1 MTHNSPP
8 RIVDSDASEKP
19 NKLKRVWKWMQINP
33 GLVILTAVLG
43 TIALGS
49 WGFMIEFAREQN
61 GGTLLDALYWAIQL
75 FTTQSG
81 SAYLNPVP
89 QLEIA
94 RYSAVAIIVLTGS
107 YVYVRL
113 FNEHVRQSGL
123 RSRIFI
129 LRLTRRIL
137 QIEQAEFFTRTAG
150 WLKKHKIGKILL
162 GDRQRLLPPID
173 LDAYQGHIVVCG
185 AGFLG
190 SALACQ
196 FKEEGR
202 KVVVLEKDEERS
214 EVKIC
219 QENGVLVLHKDAQI
233 LEVLRSVR
241 VRDAA
246 MVFILTGNDSRNLDI
261 ASLCEKLAGERP
273 AYLPPLRCH
282 IHIEEQNLSFALHQ
296 WEFAL
301 AKHNHI
307 HFAFFNVYHVAGR
320 SAAAY
325 DPPGKTTS
333 DKNTSAKPPTAPDDA
348 PTLLIVG
355 LGDFGKSLLVNIAK
369 RWYTESYSAA
379 GKITIAVVDNEAESR
394 VGLLSA
400 HFPSLDKF
408 CNIIPVTMEIHSP
421 AFLQGDFLQ
430 GIDLQ
435 KLTRAY
441 VCLRDEGDAA
451 SVAITLYNLLCSQCK
466 SSGSGC
472 TTPLVIA
479 RTTDD
484 HGITEVIEDLRE
496 NAGWNIAA
504 FAVLTHFCKERRYGN
519 EVSELLAEATH
530 KDYVNREKEKAAE
543 REKKRAAAHEK
554 GKTVTPEEEKENNN
568 EKNLSMAPWE
578 DLPEGFKNQNRAQAD
593 SLIWNLYA
601 GGKDGIVP
609 RYRVVPMKY
618 WDEEPLEFD
627 CNDPEICVMIREHA
641 IIEHER
647 YVEMKKRQGYI
658 SGSVK
663 DEKYKINSSLDK
675 WEKLSQEN
683 KEKDIETIREL
694 PKRLAGVYYKLERI
708 PPDENVVDECQGT
721 G

>member
-1 MTHNSPP
+1 MQ
-8 RIVDSDASEKP
+8 IIQG
-19 NKLKRVWKWMQINP
+19 KLKQVWKWMQINS
-33 GLVILTAVLG
+33 GLVILAAVLG
-43 TIALGS
+43 TIVLGS
-49 WGFMIEFAREQN
+49 WGFMIEFARAQN

-75 FTTQSG
+75 FTTRSG

-94 RYSAVAIIVLTGS
+94 RYSAVAIILLTGS

-113 FNEHVRQSGL
+113 FDEQVRLSGL

-150 WLKKHKIGKILL
+150 WLKRRKIGKILL
-162 GDRQRLLPPID
+162 GDRPRLLPPID

-196 FKEEGR
+196 FKKEGR
-202 KVVVLEKDEERS
+202 KVVVLEKDEEKS

-219 QENGVLVLHKDAQI
+219 QENGILVLHKDAQI

-325 DPPGKTTS
+325 DPPPGKTTP
-333 DKNTSAKPPTAPDDA
+333 DKTTPAEPPTTPDGA
-348 PTLLIVG
+348 PTLLIIG

-379 GKITIAVVDNEAESR
+379 GKITIVVVDNEADSR

-400 HFPSLDKF
+400 HVPSLNKF

-430 GIDLQ
+430 GVDLQ
-435 KLTRAY
+435 KLTRTY

-451 SVAITLYNLLCSQCK
+451 SVAITLYNLLCSRCK

-472 TTPLVIA
+472 ATPLVIA

-484 HGITEVIEDLRE
+484 HGMTEVIEDLRE

-543 REKKRAAAHEK
+543 QEKKRAAAREE
-554 GKTVTPEEEKENNN
+554 GKTVTPEEEKENDN

-578 DLPEGFKNQNRAQAD
+578 DLLEGFKNQNRAQAD
-593 SLIWNLYA
+593 SLIWNLHT
-601 GGKDGIVP
+601 GGKNGLVP

-627 CNDPEICVMIREHA
+627 CRDPEIHAMIREHA
-641 IIEHER
+641 IMEHER

-658 SGSVK
+658 LGPAK
-663 DEKYKINSSLDK
+663 DDKNKINPSLDK
-675 WEKLSQEN
+675 WEKLSQEV
-683 KEKDIETIREL
+683 KKKDIDTIREL

-708 PPDENVVDECQGT
+708 PPDENIVDECQGT